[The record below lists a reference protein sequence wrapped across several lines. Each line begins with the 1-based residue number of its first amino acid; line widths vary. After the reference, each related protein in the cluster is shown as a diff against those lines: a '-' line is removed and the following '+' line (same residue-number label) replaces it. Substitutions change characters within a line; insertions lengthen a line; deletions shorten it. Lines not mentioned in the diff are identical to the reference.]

1 MSSQYSKQAPY
12 LPQSRTFDTDNVKLF
27 KIQIENGWTQ
37 IALRINERV
46 IGNFYTNEQLAGQE
60 FFGSSNQRRRSAFRK
75 VVDFGALPN
84 TAAKSVAHGL
94 SPTADWKFTHIYATA
109 SDPVNISYIPVSDS
123 FIVVDATNVTIT
135 TTSDL
140 TAYTTCY
147 VVLEY
152 LKE

>member
-1 MSSQYSKQAPY
+1 MTTQANKQAPY
-12 LPQSRTFDTDNVKLF
+12 LPQHRTFDPANPSLF
-27 KIQIENGWTQ
+27 KNQIENAWIQ
-37 IALRINERV
+37 IAFRINERV

-60 FFGSSNQRRRSAFRK
+60 YFGSNNQRRRSVFRK
-75 VVDFGALPN
+75 VVNFGTLPN
-84 TAAKSVAHGL
+84 TGAKSVAHNL
-94 SPTADWKFTHIYATA
+94 NPTSDWKFTHIYATG
-109 SDPVNISYIPVSDS
+109 SDPVALSYIPVPNS

-140 TAYTTCY
+140 TAYTNCT